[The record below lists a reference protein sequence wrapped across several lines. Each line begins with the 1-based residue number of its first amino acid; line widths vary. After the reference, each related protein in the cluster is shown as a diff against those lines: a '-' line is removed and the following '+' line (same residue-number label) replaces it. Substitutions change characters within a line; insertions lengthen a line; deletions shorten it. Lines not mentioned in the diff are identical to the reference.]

1 MKGMRG
7 IRGVGKQFL
16 KSSRSLMFDIME
28 RNHPM

>member
-16 KSSRSLMFDIME
+16 KCSRSLIDIME